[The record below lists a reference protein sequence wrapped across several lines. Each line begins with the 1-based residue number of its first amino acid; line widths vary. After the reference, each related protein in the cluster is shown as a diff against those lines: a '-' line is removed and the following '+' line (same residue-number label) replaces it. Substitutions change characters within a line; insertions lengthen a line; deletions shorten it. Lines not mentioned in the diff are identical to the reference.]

1 MPMLMLDRRSIGL
14 PSKMECRWTDK
25 ARSLC
30 RRRPAGALILG
41 GPQRH
46 SLLDKKIGM
55 INPRDRGD
63 RSRGTH
69 SENLWKLGE
78 DFV

>member
-1 MPMLMLDRRSIGL
+1 
-14 PSKMECRWTDK
+14 MECRWTDK

-46 SLLDKKIGM
+46 SLPDKKIGM

-69 SENLWKLGE
+69 AENL
-78 DFV
+78 